1 MAIPLVGLKQVF
13 IRFKNSDSAVETAFR
28 IEEDTDI
35 EKALE
40 GKFIK
45 VTNGSKWIHYNTDEI
60 FSIKYEG

>member
-1 MAIPLVGLKQVF
+1 MAIPLGGLKQIF

-28 IEEDTDI
+28 LEEDTDI

-45 VTNGSKWIHYNTDEI
+45 VTNGSEWIHYNTDEI
-60 FSIKYEG
+60 YSIRYAG

>member
-1 MAIPLVGLKQVF
+1 MTIPLAGLKQIF
-13 IRFKNSDSAVETAFR
+13 IRFKNSDSEIETAFR

-45 VTNGSKWIHYNTDEI
+45 VTNGSEWIHFNTDEI
-60 FSIKYEG
+60 LKIRYAG